1 MLQQKVDSLYSD
13 FISYRTYSRWL
24 EEEGRRESWRD
35 SVTRYVNYL
44 SCRVPDNLLPLYA
57 DAASLILKKQ
67 VMPSMRLLWSAGPA
81 CDENNL
87 AAFNCAYLA
96 MNAPYK
102 FGEMLYV
109 LMHGTG
115 VGYSVER
122 QYVGEL
128 PVVPSE
134 IIKAENGPFII
145 DDSKLGW
152 KQAMAYAIK
161 MLYDGFVPI
170 FDYSLIRPKGARLKT
185 FGGRASGPQ
194 PLKDLLEFTIRIF
207 KSSCGRKLNSLE
219 VHDLCC
225 MIANCVVV
233 GGVRRSAC
241 ISFSNLSD
249 QRMKHAKDGQFW
261 LEHPYRSMA
270 NNTIAYTEK
279 PDCGMFMEEWLN
291 LMRSGSGERGIANV
305 ASLQAKG
312 AAFGRKN
319 TEHLRANP
327 CFEAILSDEGLC
339 NLTEVV
345 VTAKDTIETLRAK
358 VAAAVLLGLLQSTL
372 THFPNVSNN
381 WKKNAEEERLLGV
394 SLTGT
399 CDSPLLR
406 KTDDK
411 TKQLLKDL
419 RKFAHDTAFT
429 LADYMGISRP
439 KQVTLTK
446 PSGTVS
452 QLVNSSS
459 GIHPRYADYY
469 IRRVRVT
476 AKDPIAKLLS
486 NAGIPFNPEVGQSA
500 EDPSTVVFDF
510 PMKSP
515 RGSINRHMW
524 TALEQLEYW
533 KMFNECWA
541 DGNPSVTI
549 YVAEEE
555 WVEVGA
561 WVYKNWDSVC
571 GLSFLP
577 KDNGI
582 YQLAPYEEVDQ
593 DTYHEMLKVWKNIS
607 LDFGEELSRFE
618 KEDTTEGAKTF
629 ACVGGSCELS

>member
-24 EEEGRRESWRD
+24 EDEGRRESWAD
-35 SVTRYVNYL
+35 SVNRYADYL
-44 SCRVPDNLLPLYA
+44 SCRVPDSLLPAYSKA
-57 DAASLILKKQ
+57 ISYILHKQ

-87 AAFNCAYLA
+87 AAFNCSYSA

-115 VGYSVER
+115 MGYSVER

-128 PVVPSE
+128 PVVPIE
-134 IIKAENGPFII
+134 LVKAPNGPFII

-152 KQAMAYAIK
+152 KQAMDYAIK
-161 MLYDGFVPI
+161 MLYDGFIPT
-170 FDYSLIRPKGARLKT
+170 FDYSLIRLKGARLKT

-194 PLKDLLEFTIRIF
+194 PLKDLLEFTIRLF
-207 KSSCGRKLNSLE
+207 RNSCGRKLNSLE

-279 PDCGMFMEEWLN
+279 PDCGIFMEEWLN
-291 LMRSGSGERGIANV
+291 LMRSGSGERGIANI

-312 AAFGRKN
+312 NAFGRKN
-319 TEHLRANP
+319 TKHLRANP

-345 VTAKDTIETLRAK
+345 VTSKDTIDSLKDKIAS
-358 VAAAVLLGLLQSTL
+358 AVLLGLLQSTL
-372 THFPNVSNN
+372 TYFPNVSEN
-381 WKKNAEEERLLGV
+381 WKNNAEEERLLGV

-419 RKFAHDTAFT
+419 RKFAHETAFAM
-429 LADYMGISRP
+429 ADFMGISRP
-439 KQVTLTK
+439 KQITLTK

-476 AKDPIAKLLS
+476 AKDPIATLLS
-486 NAGIPFNPEVGQSA
+486 NAGVPYNPEVGQSV
-500 EDPSTVVFDF
+500 EDPSTLVFDF

-515 RGSINRHMW
+515 RGSVNRHMW

-577 KDNGI
+577 KDNGV
-582 YQLAPYEEVDQ
+582 YQLAPYEEVDY
-593 DTYHEMLKVWKNIS
+593 DTYHEMLKPWKNIN
-607 LDFGEELSRFE
+607 LDFGEELSLLE
-618 KEDTTEGAKTF
+618 KEDTTEGAKAY
-629 ACVGGSCELS
+629 ACTGSSCELV